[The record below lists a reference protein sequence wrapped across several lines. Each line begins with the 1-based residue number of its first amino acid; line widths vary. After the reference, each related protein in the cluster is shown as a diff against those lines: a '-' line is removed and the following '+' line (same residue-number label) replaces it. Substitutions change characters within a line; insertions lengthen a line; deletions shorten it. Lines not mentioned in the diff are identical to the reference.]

1 MVELTPIFM
10 ATGILSVIWVGFGT
24 LIGILFL
31 KKYFTYNYR
40 PMLLWGLC
48 WINLMKFWWPY
59 AINFLLILTTGEI
72 LSLKITILIA
82 ETTTPI
88 HFILWMAA
96 WADIMYEHHF
106 KSIISI
112 LIIYGIISQI
122 IFWSLF
128 FTDLGLILKLNSPF
142 DYTFV
147 GIIQILMFG
156 ETIVFLISAIFLYLR
171 GHISLDPK
179 IRIKSMLFLIHALTF
194 FSGVMLD
201 IGFSNFI
208 TIMISRIVMM
218 FAPLC
223 LYISQTYPE
232 KMERFLLNKK

>member
-10 ATGILSVIWVGFGT
+10 ATGILTVIWVGFGT
-24 LIGILFL
+24 VIGVLFL

-59 AINFLLILTTGEI
+59 AINFILIQTTGET
-72 LSLKITILIA
+72 LSLVMIILIA

-96 WADIMYEHHF
+96 WADIMYENQF
-106 KSIISI
+106 KLITSI
-112 LIIYGIISQI
+112 LIIYGIVTQI
-122 IFWSLF
+122 IFWTLF
-128 FTDLGLILKLNSPF
+128 YNDLGLILVLNSPF

-147 GIIQILMFG
+147 GIIQFLIFAEL
-156 ETIVFLISAIFLYLR
+156 IVFVISAIFLYLKGR
-171 GHISLDPK
+171 DSLDPK
-179 IRIKSMLFLIHALTF
+179 IRIKRLLFFIHALTF
-194 FSGVMLD
+194 FIGVMLD
-201 IGFSNFI
+201 VAFSNFF

-218 FAPLC
+218 LAPLC
-223 LYISQTYPE
+223 LYISQTYP
-232 KMERFLLNKK
+232 KKLVKRF